1 MFEISEQE
9 ESGKTITPAKAQRA
23 PRFGKISKYLSL
35 RAWRLGAINFLQVI
49 LLNISKVGS

>member
-35 RAWRLGAINFLQVI
+35 RAWRRGAINFLQVI